1 MYALFTFENQN
12 VDSMLTYFKIFGDK
26 SLTIEDILREKGEL
40 FKKGTLSENGDLE
53 LWENGSTT
61 ERKTE

>member
-1 MYALFTFENQN
+1 
-12 VDSMLTYFKIFGDK
+12 MLTSFKIFGDK
-26 SLTIEDILREKGEL
+26 SLTIEDILQEKGEL

-53 LWENGSTT
+53 LWEDGSTT